1 MIESAAQK
9 LGKFLSAYG
18 APGLFGIAFLDSS
31 FVSLPGINDVL
42 LVYLSSRQP
51 ASAPLYALLSLAGS
65 ILGGMTLYWLGRTG
79 SGWVVRKKF
88 SRAKLERA
96 RPWLDRNGF
105 VSVIVMSLLPP
116 PAPFKLF
123 LLAAGVFR
131 LHVLQFVAGL
141 CVGRSVR
148 FGVVAYLGARYGR
161 AAEAYLRENTG
172 WASAV
177 LIGVALLSYLI
188 YRRFRPASSSE

>member
-1 MIESAAQK
+1 MIESITQP

-18 APGLFGIAFLDSS
+18 AQGLVGISFLDSS
-31 FVSLPGINDVL
+31 FVSLPGINDAL

-51 ASAPLYALLSLAGS
+51 ASAPFYMILSLAGS
-65 ILGGMTLYWLGRTG
+65 ILGSLTLYCLVRTG
-79 SGWVVRKKF
+79 SGLVIQKKF
-88 SRAKLERA
+88 PQAKLERV

-105 VSVIVMSLLPP
+105 VSVTVMSLLPP

-131 LHVLQFVAGL
+131 LNILQFLAGL
-141 CVGRSVR
+141 CVGRAVR
-148 FGVVAYLGARYGR
+148 FGTIAYLGARYGR
-161 AAEAYLRENTG
+161 EAEAYFRENTY

-177 LIGVALLSYLI
+177 LIAVVLLSYLI
-188 YRRFRPASSSE
+188 YHRFRSREFF

>member
-1 MIESAAQK
+1 MIESFAQK

-18 APGLFGIAFLDSS
+18 APGLLGIAFLDSS

-51 ASAPLYALLSLAGS
+51 AFAPLYAAFSLVGS
-65 ILGGMTLYWLGRTG
+65 VLGGMTLYWLGRTG
-79 SGWVVRKKF
+79 SGWVVGKKF
-88 SRAKLERA
+88 PQARLERA

-131 LHVLQFVAGL
+131 LHMLQFVAGL

-148 FGVVAYLGARYGR
+148 FAVVAYLGARYGR

-188 YRRFRPASSSE
+188 YRRFSPASSPE